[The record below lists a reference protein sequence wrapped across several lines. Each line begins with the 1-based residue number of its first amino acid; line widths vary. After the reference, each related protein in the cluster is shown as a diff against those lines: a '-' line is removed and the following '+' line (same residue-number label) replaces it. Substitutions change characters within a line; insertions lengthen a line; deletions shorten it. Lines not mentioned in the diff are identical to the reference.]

1 MSTCH
6 SCWKFRVPMV
16 LYSLMC
22 PPPSRS
28 LYDPCRLS
36 ASGWARARGADILLL
51 ILVIHY
57 HLPYNNIVHRSLNNI
72 SQSIRFLVNGVLG
85 QVIFMTGYNISAS
98 TFEPMGYPA
107 STIYAVFYLCYI
119 PVGHALQCLFV
130 FGWPKEYVPSLM
142 SNAPIGL
149 SAMAIGTMLTG
160 FLSRVEFNSRAE
172 DWITSTLGTEPKD
185 EEEGGEFYSTL
196 VVMIAT
202 CVVLCFELVC
212 QCR

>member
-16 LYSLMC
+16 FYS
-22 PPPSRS
+22 S

-36 ASGWARARGADILLL
+36 ASGWARVTGRRHIILCHR
-51 ILVIHY
+51 LVTNTRIRDH
-57 HLPYNNIVHRSLNNI
+57 HLYNIIHRSLNNI

-98 TFEPMGYPA
+98 TFEPLGYPA